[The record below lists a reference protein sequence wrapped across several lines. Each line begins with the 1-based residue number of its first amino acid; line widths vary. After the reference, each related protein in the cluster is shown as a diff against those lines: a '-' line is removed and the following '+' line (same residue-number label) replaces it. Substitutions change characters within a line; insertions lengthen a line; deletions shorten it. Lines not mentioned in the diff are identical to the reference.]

1 MSLETKPKRASRASR
16 ASRPSRAR
24 PQAEGFGVVA
34 ALLVLVVLSVLGG
47 AIARMSW
54 TQQVS
59 SAQDIDAARAQRA
72 ANSGAEWGLY
82 QALRGT
88 WGTCANVS
96 QTLDLRTQLGVWV
109 TVSCN
114 STLYVE
120 GETSVGVNNN
130 VRVYVIDAVACNGS
144 ATCPDNSR
152 VTSVGYVER
161 RRQVQA
167 TNQ

>member
-1 MSLETKPKRASRASR
+1 MSPMSPMKPM
-16 ASRPSRAR
+16 RPR
-24 PQAEGFGVVA
+24 AEGFGVVA

-82 QALRGT
+82 QALRGGWT
-88 WGTCANVS
+88 TCNNTS
-96 QTLDLRTQLGVWV
+96 QTLDLRTELGVWV

-114 STLYVE
+114 SALYVE
-120 GETSVGVNNN
+120 GENGSNDELPVYTNKN
-130 VRVYVIDAVACNGS
+130 VRVFVIDAVACNGT

-167 TNQ
+167 TDQ